1 MIPDL
6 ISELNEYQEYEVL
19 NMAIVSDGEGGQR
32 TVWTPGLKFM
42 AAVTMDD
49 TTEMLIAQSQGVKG
63 NYSVTT
69 HKATRLPYH
78 TVFRRVSDH
87 DAIYRIVSKDEFAP
101 PATSSLDIRGN
112 RAEEFV
118 LPSEVDEDDGE

>member
-19 NMAIVSDGEGGQR
+19 NKAIVDDGEGGQI
-32 TVWTPGLKFM
+32 TVWTAGLKFM
-42 AAVTMDD
+42 AAVTLDD
-49 TTEMLIAQSQGVKG
+49 TTEMLIAKAQGIKG
-63 NYSVTT
+63 AYSVTT
-69 HKATRLPYH
+69 SRSVRLPYH
-78 TVFRRVSDH
+78 TVFRRVSDGK
-87 DAIYRIVSKDEFAP
+87 IYRIVTDDEFAP

-118 LPSEVDEDDGE
+118 LPDE

>member
-19 NMAIVSDGEGGQR
+19 NKAIVADGEGGQV

-42 AAVTMDD
+42 AAVTLDD
-49 TTEMLIAQSQGVKG
+49 TTEMLIAQAQGVKG
-63 NYSVTT
+63 AYSVTT
-69 HKATRLPYH
+69 NKSTRLPYH

-87 DAIYRIVSKDEFAP
+87 DAIFRIVSKDEFAP
-101 PATSSLDIRGN
+101 PSTSSLDIRGN
-112 RAEEFV
+112 RAEEYA